1 MAADP
6 SKLKLIKQVDRQ
18 DILFGLAR
26 QPKSD
31 RVFTGSSD
39 FKLYGFD
46 FAAEK
51 PEGKPLGEHGSYVT
65 GVALAG
71 SALVSGSYDCRLRWW
86 DVESGKQI
94 RDVAGHAKRIRT
106 VVASPD
112 GKLVATTGDDMICK
126 LWDAATGKL
135 RHELKGHNEKTPN
148 DFPSMLYTA
157 AFSADG
163 KLLATGDKPGRV
175 CVWNVADGKQRATLD
190 APGIYTWDPK
200 QRRHSIG
207 GIRSLAFSPDAKT
220 IALGGCGQIG
230 NVDHLESP
238 GRLEVFDWQTGKQ
251 KFNVQL
257 DGKNKGL
264 IEGLIFAPDG
274 KWLVGAGGAGA
285 GFVAFFDVEAGKVI
299 YQDSA
304 PMHVHGLAL
313 SESGD
318 KLYAAG
324 HNKLAAWKIG

>member
-1 MAADP
+1 MPDP
-6 SKLKLIKQVDRQ
+6 SKLKIAKQLDRK

-26 QPKSD
+26 APKSD
-31 RVFTGSSD
+31 RVFVGSSD

-46 FAAEK
+46 LGAET
-51 PEGKPLGEHGSYVT
+51 PEEKTIGEHGSYVT
-65 GVALAG
+65 SVALAG
-71 SALVSGSYDCRLRWW
+71 KTVVSGSYDCRLRWW
-86 DVESGKQI
+86 DADSGKQI
-94 RDVAGHAKRIRT
+94 RDVEGHAKRIRT
-106 VVASPD
+106 VTASPD
-112 GKLVATTGDDMICK
+112 GKLIATTGDDMICK

-135 RHELKGHNEKTPN
+135 KHELKGHDAKTPN
-148 DFPSMLYTA
+148 DFPSMLYA
-157 AFSADG
+157 ATFSQDG

-175 CVWNVADGKQRATLD
+175 CVWNVVDGKQLGKLD

-207 GIRSLAFSPDAKT
+207 GIRSLAFSPDGKT
-220 IALGGCGQIG
+220 VAVGGCGQIG

-238 GRLEVFDWQTGKQ
+238 GRLEVFDWQSGKQ

-264 IEGLIFAPDG
+264 IEGLIYSPDG
-274 KWLVGAGGAGA
+274 KWLVGAGGSGS

-299 YQDSA
+299 FQDSA
-304 PMHVHGLAL
+304 PMHIHGLAL

-318 KLYAAG
+318 KLYASG
-324 HNKLAAWKIG
+324 HNKLAVWTIG